1 MSTHLEL
8 SDVRHLSASAASLPA
23 VGHPTAGNRLDGQ
36 SWRSSVH
43 KMAADIIAIANQ
55 KGGEGKTTTSINLAH
70 GLALAGKRT
79 LLVDMDP
86 QGNSSGI
93 FADIENIHLTVADLF
108 TKKHNA
114 EEIIIRTKYEKL
126 DLLPAKISLAEV
138 ELSTLNVDAP
148 YVMRDALEAVKA
160 KYDAIVIDCPPS
172 LSIFTINAL
181 GAAGFV
187 VIPLQAEKFSIDG
200 IKGLQGTIE
209 GIKRRINPDLKILG
223 ALITQLKSNTVL
235 TKTILPV
242 IQNYFP
248 VFNTSISTGVAVG
261 ESHLSRRSLL
271 DYNSG
276 VKQAKEY
283 MAFVKEVIDGIKK

>member
-1 MSTHLEL
+1 MNALDAWSNRAHLNKVGA
-8 SDVRHLSASAASLPA
+8 DV
-23 VGHPTAGNRLDGQ
+23 
-36 SWRSSVH
+36 
-43 KMAADIIAIANQ
+43 IAIANQ

-70 GLALAGKRT
+70 GLSLAGKRT

-93 FADIENIHLTVADLF
+93 FTDIDSLTKTVADLF
-108 TKKHNA
+108 TKKYTA
-114 EEIIIRTKYEKL
+114 QEIIVSTRYEKL
-126 DLLPAKISLAEV
+126 DILPAKISLAEV

-148 YVMRDALEAVKA
+148 YVMRDALESVKD
-160 KYDAIVIDCPPS
+160 KYDAVVIDCPPS

-181 GAAGFV
+181 GSAGFV

-209 GIKRRINPDLKILG
+209 GIKRRINPELKILG

-283 MAFVKEVIDGIKK
+283 MAFVKEVLDGIKK

>member
-1 MSTHLEL
+1 MP
-8 SDVRHLSASAASLPA
+8 AA
-23 VGHPTAGNRLDGQ
+23 
-36 SWRSSVH
+36 
-43 KMAADIIAIANQ
+43 IIAIANQ

-70 GLALAGKRT
+70 GLALTGKRT

-93 FADIENIHLTVADLF
+93 FADVENLQKTVADLF
-108 TKKHNA
+108 TKKHTA
-114 EEIIIRTKYEKL
+114 EEIIVSTRYEKL

-148 YVMRDALEAVKA
+148 YVMRDALDSVKD
-160 KYDAIVIDCPPS
+160 KYDAMVIDCPPS

-181 GAAGFV
+181 GASGFV

-248 VFNTSISTGVAVG
+248 VFETSISTGVAVG

-283 MAFVKEVIDGIKK
+283 SAFVKEVIDGIKK

>member
-1 MSTHLEL
+1 MS
-8 SDVRHLSASAASLPA
+8 
-23 VGHPTAGNRLDGQ
+23 
-36 SWRSSVH
+36 

-70 GLALAGKRT
+70 GLSLAGKKT

-93 FADIENIHLTVADLF
+93 FADVDSLTKTVADLF
-108 TKKHNA
+108 LKKYTA
-114 EEIIIRTKYEKL
+114 EEIIIPTKYPNL
-126 DLLPAKISLAEV
+126 DLMPAKINLAEV

-148 YVMRDALEAVKA
+148 YVMRDALETVRD
-160 KYDAIVIDCPPS
+160 KYDAVVIDCPPS

-181 GAAGFV
+181 GAAGYV
-187 VIPLQAEKFSIDG
+187 IIPLQAEKFSIDG

-209 GIKRRINPDLKILG
+209 GIKRRINPDLRILG

-283 MAFVKEVIDGIKK
+283 QAFVKEVLDGIKK

>member
-1 MSTHLEL
+1 MSDIRRKETANTATNALDAWSKRAHMRRVGA
-8 SDVRHLSASAASLPA
+8 DV
-23 VGHPTAGNRLDGQ
+23 
-36 SWRSSVH
+36 
-43 KMAADIIAIANQ
+43 IAIANQ

-70 GLALAGKRT
+70 GLSLAGKRT

-93 FADIENIHLTVADLF
+93 FTDIDSLTKTVADLF
-108 TKKHNA
+108 TKKHTA
-114 EEIIIRTKYEKL
+114 QEIIVPTRYEKL
-126 DLLPAKISLAEV
+126 DILPAKISLAEV

-148 YVMRDALEAVKA
+148 YVMRDALESVKDR
-160 KYDAIVIDCPPS
+160 YDAVVIDCPPS

-181 GAAGFV
+181 GSAGFV

-209 GIKRRINPDLKILG
+209 GIKRRINPELKILG

-283 MAFVKEVIDGIKK
+283 MAFVKEVLDGIKK

>member
-1 MSTHLEL
+1 M
-8 SDVRHLSASAASLPA
+8 
-23 VGHPTAGNRLDGQ
+23 N
-36 SWRSSVH
+36 
-43 KMAADIIAIANQ
+43 KMPADIIAIANQ

-70 GLALAGKRT
+70 GLSLAGKKT

-93 FADIENIHLTVADLF
+93 FVDLDTLDKTVADLF
-108 TKKHNA
+108 LKKSSADEVIVPTRYPN
-114 EEIIIRTKYEKL
+114 L
-126 DLLPAKISLAEV
+126 DLMPAKINLAEV

-148 YVMRDALEAVKA
+148 YVMRDALETVKS

-209 GIKRRINPDLKILG
+209 GVKRRINPSLRILG

-248 VFNTSISTGVAVG
+248 VFQTAISTGVAVG

-283 MAFVKEVIDGIKK
+283 QAFVQEVLDGIKK

>member
-1 MSTHLEL
+1 MRNTL
-8 SDVRHLSASAASLPA
+8 SVGCPTPTLFIRLTRHNRPVSLFEMP
-23 VGHPTAGNRLDGQ
+23 
-36 SWRSSVH
+36 
-43 KMAADIIAIANQ
+43 ADIIAIANQ
-55 KGGEGKTTTSINLAH
+55 KGGEGKTTTAINLAH
-70 GLALAGKRT
+70 GLSLTGKKT

-93 FADIENIHLTVADLF
+93 FADIETLTKTVADLF
-108 TKKHNA
+108 TKKHTA
-114 EEIIIRTKYEKL
+114 EEIIVRTRYENL

-138 ELSTLNVDAP
+138 ELSALNVDAP
-148 YVMRDALEAVKA
+148 YVMRDALESVKN
-160 KYDAIVIDCPPS
+160 KYDAVVIDCPPS

-181 GAAGFV
+181 GSAGFV

-271 DYNSG
+271 DYNPT

-283 MAFVKEVIDGIKK
+283 QAFVKEVIDGIKK

>member
-1 MSTHLEL
+1 MNQL
-8 SDVRHLSASAASLPA
+8 DVPYSASRLHPMPAA
-23 VGHPTAGNRLDGQ
+23 
-36 SWRSSVH
+36 
-43 KMAADIIAIANQ
+43 IIAIANQ

-70 GLALAGKRT
+70 GLALTGRRT

-93 FADIENIHLTVADLF
+93 FADVENVHKTVADLF
-108 TKKHNA
+108 TKKFRA
-114 EEIIIRTKYEKL
+114 EEIIVPTRYEKL
-126 DLLPAKISLAEV
+126 NLLPAKISLAEV

-148 YVMRDALEAVKA
+148 YVMRDALDSVKD
-160 KYDAIVIDCPPS
+160 KYDAMVIDCPPS

-181 GAAGFV
+181 GASGYV

-248 VFNTSISTGVAVG
+248 VFETSISTGVAVG

-283 MAFVKEVIDGIKK
+283 SAFVKEVIDGIKK

>member
-1 MSTHLEL
+1 MPA
-8 SDVRHLSASAASLPA
+8 DV
-23 VGHPTAGNRLDGQ
+23 
-36 SWRSSVH
+36 
-43 KMAADIIAIANQ
+43 IAIANQ

-70 GLALAGKRT
+70 GLSLAGKKT

-93 FADIENIHLTVADLF
+93 FADLDSIQKTVAELF
-108 TKKHNA
+108 LKKVKA
-114 EEIIIRTKYEKL
+114 EEIIYPTRYDNL
-126 DLLPAKISLAEV
+126 FLMPAKISLAEV

-148 YVMRDALEAVKA
+148 YVLRDCLETVRKEF
-160 KYDAIVIDCPPS
+160 DAIVIDCPPS

-181 GAAGFV
+181 GAASHV

-200 IKGLQGTIE
+200 IKGLQSTIE
-209 GIKRRINPDLKILG
+209 GIKRRINPELKILG
-223 ALITQLKSNTVL
+223 ALITQLKSNTLL

-248 VFNTSISTGVAVG
+248 VFHTSISTGVAVG

-271 DYNSG
+271 DYNPS

-283 MAFVKEVIDGIKK
+283 QAFVREVIDGLKK

>member
-1 MSTHLEL
+1 M
-8 SDVRHLSASAASLPA
+8 
-23 VGHPTAGNRLDGQ
+23 TAKDIPMN
-36 SWRSSVH
+36 
-43 KMAADIIAIANQ
+43 KMPADIIAIANQ

-70 GLALAGKRT
+70 GLSLAGKRT

-93 FADIENIHLTVADLF
+93 FAEVDNLTKTVADLF
-108 TKKHNA
+108 LKKCTA
-114 EEIIIRTKYEKL
+114 EEIIIPTKYPNL
-126 DLLPAKISLAEV
+126 DLMPAKISLAEV

-148 YVMRDALEAVKA
+148 YVMRDALDSVKD
-160 KYDAIVIDCPPS
+160 KYDAVVIDCPPS

-181 GAAGFV
+181 GAAGYV

-209 GIKRRINPDLKILG
+209 GIKRRINPELRILG

-248 VFNTSISTGVAVG
+248 VFHTSISTGVAVG

-271 DYNSG
+271 DYSSG

-283 MAFVKEVIDGIKK
+283 QAFVKEVLDGIKK

>member
-1 MSTHLEL
+1 M
-8 SDVRHLSASAASLPA
+8 P
-23 VGHPTAGNRLDGQ
+23 
-36 SWRSSVH
+36 
-43 KMAADIIAIANQ
+43 ADIIAIANQ
-55 KGGEGKTTTSINLAH
+55 KGGEGKTTTAINLAH
-70 GLALAGKRT
+70 GLSLTGKKT

-93 FADIENIHLTVADLF
+93 FADIETLTKTVADLF
-108 TKKHNA
+108 TKKHTA
-114 EEIIIRTKYEKL
+114 EEIIVRTRYENL

-138 ELSTLNVDAP
+138 ELSALNVDAP
-148 YVMRDALEAVKA
+148 YVMRDALESVKN
-160 KYDAIVIDCPPS
+160 KYDAVVIDCPPS

-181 GAAGFV
+181 GSAGFV

-209 GIKRRINPDLKILG
+209 GIKRRINPELKILG

-271 DYNSG
+271 DYNPS

-283 MAFVKEVIDGIKK
+283 QAFVKEVLDGIKK

>member
-1 MSTHLEL
+1 M
-8 SDVRHLSASAASLPA
+8 P
-23 VGHPTAGNRLDGQ
+23 
-36 SWRSSVH
+36 
-43 KMAADIIAIANQ
+43 ADIIAIANQ

-70 GLALAGKRT
+70 GLALEGKKT
-79 LLVDMDP
+79 LLVDIDP

-93 FADIENIHLTVADLF
+93 FADLESLNKTVADLF
-108 TKKHNA
+108 LKKHSA
-114 EEIIIRTKYEKL
+114 EEIIIPTRYPNL
-126 DLLPAKISLAEV
+126 DLMPAKINLAEV
-138 ELSTLNVDAP
+138 ELGTLNVDAP
-148 YVMRDALEAVKA
+148 YVMRDALESVAN

-187 VIPLQAEKFSIDG
+187 IIPLQAEKFSIDG

-209 GIKRRINPDLKILG
+209 GIKRRINPGLRILG

-248 VFNTSISTGVAVG
+248 VFQTSISTGVAVG
-261 ESHLSRRSLL
+261 ESHLSRKSLL
-271 DYNSG
+271 DYNPT

-283 MAFVKEVIDGIKK
+283 QAFVKEVLDGIQK